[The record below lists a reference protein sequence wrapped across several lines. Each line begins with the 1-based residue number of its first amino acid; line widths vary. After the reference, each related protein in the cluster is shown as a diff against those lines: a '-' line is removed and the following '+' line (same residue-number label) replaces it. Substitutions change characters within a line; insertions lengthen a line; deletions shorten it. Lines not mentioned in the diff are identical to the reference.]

1 MSDRIPVLVL
11 PKRFEA
17 LEQQAKSRAADITR
31 IVHKVDDAATR
42 IEDLLRQVRD
52 GGIGRFEVFLGKSGS
67 GKTTFFST
75 LTKFFKGVTVNQ
87 VPTDIPL
94 NDIAQHIRRHSIEPG
109 SRIWFIHNR
118 DNPEIDET
126 QARRFAES
134 LRVLFRETSGQLVLI
149 WPITSE
155 IAAKTIAAAA
165 WEIGRD
171 SLVDVHSK
179 GVFSFAGIEKKQ
191 FYDIADLTVRNL
203 TPSHT
208 LETFGL
214 TKQNTG
220 SLIAK
225 ADTIGEFY
233 SLLEGESQ
241 RINQRYRDILK
252 ARKVP
257 RVWILVAGDSN
268 QDLNMTV
275 SSLTQ
280 GRERQIDIDSILSFL
295 DEEDQDRAYMREWKK
310 RRGDAAFLLRRLDVR
325 VFELPANAALA
336 AVRIFGDDTA
346 KKPLILKS
354 TAKTSGIDAIAKT
367 ALVRAIEGDDN
378 LKRPTTRQT
387 EAETADEYR
396 RIQNIAA
403 KGDKR
408 LNKALASAL
417 AECLSATAAT
427 SVASEKTLDDG
438 SLKPDI
444 LILSPEG
451 EPTCLEITWRTT
463 GKGVDGEIEKRQN
476 TLSTG
481 HIQKYVLEKIMEYV
495 NEYSM

>member
-1 MSDRIPVLVL
+1 
-11 PKRFEA
+11 
-17 LEQQAKSRAADITR
+17 
-31 IVHKVDDAATR
+31 
-42 IEDLLRQVRD
+42 
-52 GGIGRFEVFLGKSGS
+52 
-67 GKTTFFST
+67 
-75 LTKFFKGVTVNQ
+75 
-87 VPTDIPL
+87 
-94 NDIAQHIRRHSIEPG
+94 
-109 SRIWFIHNR
+109 IWFIHNR

-134 LRVLFRETSGQLVLI
+134 LRVLFREPLGQIVLI
-149 WPITSE
+149 WPITSK
-155 IAAKTIAAAA
+155 IASRTIAAAA

-171 SLVDVHSK
+171 SLVDVHSR
-179 GVFSFAGIEKKQ
+179 GIFLFSGIEKKQ

-214 TKQNTG
+214 TKERAG

-241 RINQRYRDILK
+241 RINQSYRDILK
-252 ARKVP
+252 TRKVP

-268 QDLNMTV
+268 QDLSMTV

-280 GRERQIDIDSILSFL
+280 GLERQIDIDSILSFL
-295 DEEDQDRAYMREWKK
+295 DEEDQDRAYMRDWKK
-310 RRGDAAFLLRRLDVR
+310 RRGDSAFLLRRLDVR

-336 AVRIFGDDTA
+336 AVRIFGDDIA
-346 KKPLILKS
+346 KKPLNLKS
-354 TAKTSGIDAIAKT
+354 TARASGINTIAKT
-367 ALVRAIEGDDN
+367 AVVRAIEGDDN

-387 EAETADEYR
+387 QAETADEYR

-408 LNKALASAL
+408 LNKALASAI
-417 AECLSATAAT
+417 AECLSATVAA
-427 SVASEKTLDDG
+427 SVTAEKTVDDG

-444 LILSPEG
+444 LILSQEG

-463 GKGVDGEIEKRQN
+463 GKGVEGEIERRQN
-476 TLSTG
+476 TLSAG
-481 HIQKYVLEKIMEYV
+481 HIQKYVLEKVMEYV